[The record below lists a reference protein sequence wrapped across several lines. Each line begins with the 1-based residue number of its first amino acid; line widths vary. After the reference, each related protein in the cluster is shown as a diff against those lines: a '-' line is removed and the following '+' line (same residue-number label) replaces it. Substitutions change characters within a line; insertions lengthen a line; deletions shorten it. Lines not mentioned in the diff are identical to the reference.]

1 MQSIHP
7 DFDFSNE
14 RMRKGKVS
22 IPSIYNLS
30 DFNIEEESERE
41 RKKNDKKKNKH
52 KHRARTIMN
61 EEIVSILSL
70 SVRQR

>member
-41 RKKNDKKKNKH
+41 RKKK
-52 KHRARTIMN
+52 
-61 EEIVSILSL
+61 
-70 SVRQR
+70 

>member
-1 MQSIHP
+1 MQSTHP

-41 RKKNDKKKNKH
+41 RKKK
-52 KHRARTIMN
+52 
-61 EEIVSILSL
+61 
-70 SVRQR
+70 

>member
-14 RMRKGKVS
+14 KMRKGKVS

-41 RKKNDKKKNKH
+41 RKKMTRK
-52 KHRARTIMN
+52 RTNTNI
-61 EEIVSILSL
+61 EPE
-70 SVRQR
+70 Q

>member
-1 MQSIHP
+1 MQNTHP

-41 RKKNDKKKNKH
+41 RKKMTRK
-52 KHRARTIMN
+52 RTNTNI
-61 EEIVSILSL
+61 EPE
-70 SVRQR
+70 Q